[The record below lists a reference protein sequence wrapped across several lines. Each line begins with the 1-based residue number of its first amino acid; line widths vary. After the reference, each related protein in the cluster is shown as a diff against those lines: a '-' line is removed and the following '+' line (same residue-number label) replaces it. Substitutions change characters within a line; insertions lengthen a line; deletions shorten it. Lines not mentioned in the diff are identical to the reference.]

1 MSSTGLIALVIY
13 GDVKSLS
20 LSPVYRTHEKQG
32 KRTLEPCILYS
43 IRHKRLDARVHRW
56 DPRYRL
62 HACRQE
68 CTAVLPAAWRTP
80 QARCG
85 VHPKIPSCRHNGSL
99 HVSIWDMNVQN
110 ELARLPQAGRG
121 RRHTCNTSDLNC
133 NNLQI

>member
-43 IRHKRLDARVHRW
+43 IRHKRLDARVCIW

-62 HACRQE
+62 HAC
-68 CTAVLPAAWRTP
+68 
-80 QARCG
+80 
-85 VHPKIPSCRHNGSL
+85 SL
-99 HVSIWDMNVQN
+99 
-110 ELARLPQAGRG
+110 QAGVYSGLTGCVAYPRLG
-121 RRHTCNTSDLNC
+121 VGYTLNTFLHSPHLS
-133 NNLQI
+133 